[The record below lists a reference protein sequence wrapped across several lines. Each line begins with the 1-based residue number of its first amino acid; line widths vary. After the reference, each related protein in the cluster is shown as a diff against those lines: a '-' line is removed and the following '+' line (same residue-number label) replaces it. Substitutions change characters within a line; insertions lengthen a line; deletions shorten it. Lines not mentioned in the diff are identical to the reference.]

1 MWLAVLSAT
10 VSHKDHS
17 KSIPQAIKNG
27 LCVYSCSDVQS
38 IHSEVKVLQKG
49 FKTKIGNFK
58 VQPIPLHHNVECIGF
73 LIIAPD
79 GQRILFATDTNRIP
93 YKFTNLNHI
102 LVESNYWEDLIIDN
116 MCNDDFNV
124 SASEN
129 HLEINDT
136 IDFLRHNYSSSLM
149 TICLIHLSH
158 GNADEKYFKQK
169 VQDELGFNNVFV
181 AKKGVEIP
189 LEICEF

>member
-27 LCVYSCSDVQS
+27 LCVYSCSDVQKV
-38 IHSEVKVLQKG
+38 HSEVKVLQKG
-49 FKTKIGNFK
+49 FKTKIGSFK
-58 VQPIPLHHNVECIGF
+58 IQPIPLHHNVECIGF

-79 GQRILFATDTNRIP
+79 GQRILFATDTKRIP

-102 LVESNYWEDLIIDN
+102 LVESNYGEDLIIDN

-129 HLEINDT
+129 HMEINDT

-158 GNADEKYFKQK
+158 GNADKKYFKQK

-181 AKKGVEIP
+181 AQKGLEIP